1 MKKIGVFYYL
11 IFTLLISVTTIAQPE
26 MQEPSRAEYISNRT
40 VNLLENQN
48 DYTGSP
54 YYNVEYLTGNIL
66 FEGKTIA
73 SNKSLRYNVSKE
85 EFEIRDPRN
94 QESKIVKTILRNT
107 EITIQIGEESFEYIT
122 NEKNRLRGYFI
133 PLYKG
138 GKYSLYKK
146 IKKEYI
152 ASQRAV
158 SSMASDVAALYKE
171 KVFLYLVDGQGAFTA
186 LPSSKKGNLNAFGKM
201 KKEVKEYA
209 QKNKLN
215 LKKEKDLIKVLAY
228 TNSL

>member
-1 MKKIGVFYYL
+1 MKKFSVFYYL

-122 NEKNRLRGYFI
+122 NEKNR
-133 PLYKG
+133 YKG

-171 KVFLYLVDGQGAFTA
+171 KIFLYLVDEQGAFTA

>member
-1 MKKIGVFYYL
+1 MKKISVLYYL

-133 PLYKG
+133 LMSYD
-138 GKYSLYKK
+138 YYL
-146 IKKEYI
+146 II
-152 ASQRAV
+152 
-158 SSMASDVAALYKE
+158 
-171 KVFLYLVDGQGAFTA
+171 YLV
-186 LPSSKKGNLNAFGKM
+186 LMS
-201 KKEVKEYA
+201 
-209 QKNKLN
+209 
-215 LKKEKDLIKVLAY
+215 
-228 TNSL
+228 